1 MVETLLYELIK
12 PYELARTRAC
22 MGPKELQAAE
32 IPRGTLY
39 SALNADV
46 RPETVGRIAKALGVD
61 VTGTLAKYL

>member
-1 MVETLLYELIK
+1 
-12 PYELARTRAC
+12 

-46 RPETVGRIAKALGVD
+46 RPDTVGRIAKALGVD